1 MCFSEKQLLALSLVL
16 SNDIKADYPQPFSLA
31 AVPEPVHPWELGQS
45 MTNSHFQGFLWGWW
59 LLCCCWAPSRCL
71 SLFWQGWA
79 PRQWAEDVASER
91 VKSIRKRWTWI
102 LQDTDN
108 YLVFSV
114 DEVIYFLLT
123 LHIRN
128 LRVDTFASGLDP
140 LFPLVLHFKLLQNQI
155 VSPKISA
162 SGFVSMKVITGS
174 KHWFF
179 YKFFHLQN
187 SLKVYL
193 ETKAAC
199 AVFKSSRAWMESSGA
214 ETPQELCVNTA
225 HSVVTES

>member
-1 MCFSEKQLLALSLVL
+1 MIIP
-16 SNDIKADYPQPFSLA
+16 NP
-31 AVPEPVHPWELGQS
+31 
-45 MTNSHFQGFLWGWW
+45 SHW
-59 LLCCCWAPSRCL
+59 LLCLSLCIPESWGREWPTAISRGFCEVGGSLCYCWIPSCCL
-71 SLFWQGWA
+71 SLFWQGWVQS
-79 PRQWAEDVASER
+79 QWAEDVTRER

-108 YLVFSV
+108 YLVFSI

-128 LRVDTFASGLDP
+128 LMVDIFASGVDS

-162 SGFVSMKVITGS
+162 SGFESMKVITGG
-174 KHWFF
+174 KHWFLFFF

-199 AVFKSSRAWMESSGA
+199 VVFKSSRAWIESSGA
-214 ETPQELCVNTA
+214 ETPQELCVITA
-225 HSVVTES
+225 HWVLTET